1 MQVNTRHEAGLGR
14 VSLDG
19 GERERE
25 RERGGGGG
33 SRQCGKDKM
42 LN

>member
-25 RERGGGGG
+25 GEGGVD
-33 SRQCGKDKM
+33 SVVKTRC
-42 LN
+42 

>member
-25 RERGGGGG
+25 RERGGEGGVD
-33 SRQCGKDKM
+33 SVVKTRC
-42 LN
+42 